1 MASEVRRSDERL
13 VFYFKT
19 QDTPTTVKRSTLRKA
34 AKALGLD
41 ETGFLHLAAAE
52 MVNVLRRREA
62 RPGNPDDGARL
73 TDEQIAAIR
82 DMEPQDIKATRSFLA
97 LLGK

>member
-1 MASEVRRSDERL
+1 MATGVKRSDERL

-19 QDTPTTVKRSTLRKA
+19 QDTPTTVTRSTLRKA

-41 ETGFLHLAAAE
+41 ETGFLRLAAAE

-62 RPGNPDDGARL
+62 GPGKPDDGARL
-73 TDEQIAAIR
+73 TDKQIAAIR
-82 DMEPQDIKATRSFLA
+82 GMEPQDIKATRSFLA